1 MSRSVLVVDFDLDAL
16 GELAS
21 ALRTRG
27 LDVSV
32 ATDPERAVER
42 ARRLRPDVLVLTEQV
57 ATESDLIARFAA
69 DRGLRRLP
77 GFVLVAAYSERFP
90 EPFTPP
96 ADHTAEAKRLAA
108 MAPLNSLPP
117 GEPPNPLGEDWSAPD
132 ALVADHSRS
141 APSVDLTA
149 NPISSSVHYG
159 SSSSGPSSAPP
170 VSSSAHSASGPSSA
184 PPVSSPVSAPQ
195 SGVSSA
201 PPSGPSAAFVPLLL
215 GDVDLI
221 ARRVMALPKQRAR
234 DVKAESGDF
243 RGDLDQVSVMDLL
256 QLLGMNQRTGALILT
271 TRSGIGEVR
280 LQSGEIVDAV
290 YRQLEGEKALYRLFG
305 EREGSFTF
313 TSGYASALRRVQVP
327 THTLLMEGMRR
338 VDEVRVARDALPSSD
353 ALLLLCPA
361 GERAPEI
368 ERVVSDALASPRT
381 VDELLDELPQGD
393 LEVLLALRSM
403 LSQGLVRL
411 IPKGAVQAVL
421 AEPEQQS
428 VLAAMVARLARPGF
442 AGNPRILFAATPA
455 RLAGFGHATRRIADA
470 VPPQEPTPAAPVP
483 HLLASLRIGEQ
494 ELDVVAL
501 PTLEAYAPL
510 WSLSLPGSAAVVRLD
525 EHDCPAL
532 EEACAVTEVPLLEAY
547 ALLGDVDEADPVQ
560 VAALLRASV
569 EQVAGQGP

>member
-1 MSRSVLVVDFDLDAL
+1 MARSVLVVDFDLDAL

-21 ALRTRG
+21 GLRARG

-42 ARRLRPDVLVLTEQV
+42 ARRLRPDVLLVSEQV
-57 ATESDLIARFAA
+57 ATESDLVARLVA
-69 DRGLRRLP
+69 DRGLRRVP

-108 MAPLNSLPP
+108 MAPPHSLPP
-117 GEPPNPLGEDWSAPD
+117 GEPPNLGDGWGAPELIAAEEPLSAPG
-132 ALVADHSRS
+132 SR
-141 APSVDLTA
+141 V
-149 NPISSSVHYG
+149 
-159 SSSSGPSSAPP
+159 
-170 VSSSAHSASGPSSA
+170 SSA
-184 PPVSSPVSAPQ
+184 PPVSSPISAPG
-195 SGVSSA
+195 SRVSSA
-201 PPSGPSAAFVPLLL
+201 PPSEPSAPFVPLLR
-215 GDVDLI
+215 GDIDHV
-221 ARRVMALPKQRAR
+221 ARRVMALPKQRTPN
-234 DVKAESGDF
+234 VKAESGDF
-243 RGDLDQVSVMDLL
+243 RGDLEQVSVMDLL
-256 QLLGMNQRTGALILT
+256 QLLGMNQRTGALILS
-271 TRSGIGEVR
+271 TRGGVGEVR

-290 YRQLEGEKALYRLFG
+290 FRRLEGEKALYRLFG
-305 EREGSFTF
+305 EREGSFSF

-338 VDEVRVARDALPSSD
+338 VDEVRVARGALPSSD

-361 GERAPEI
+361 GERSPEI
-368 ERVVSDALASPRT
+368 ERIVSDALATPRT

-393 LEVLLALRSM
+393 LELLLALRSM

-442 AGNPRILFAATPA
+442 AGNPRLLFAATPA

-470 VPPQEPTPAAPVP
+470 MPPQEPTPAAPVP
-483 HLLASLRIGEQ
+483 HLLCSLRIGDQ
-494 ELDVVAL
+494 AELDVVAL

-510 WSLSLPGSAAVVRLD
+510 WALCLPGSAAVVRLD
-525 EHDCPAL
+525 EQDCPAL
-532 EEACAVTEVPLLEAY
+532 EEACAVAEVPLLEAY